1 MGDFND
7 HADAAALAPFLN
19 SGLNFE
25 FKRDDR
31 GEAFTASYSFNG
43 VREAIDNFVVGGAEV
58 SAPATYLNLNA
69 DDLDQVSDHNPVVL
83 EIKLEP

>member
-7 HADAAALAPFLN
+7 HTDAAALAPFLN

-31 GEAFTASYSFNG
+31 GEAFTTSYSFNG
-43 VREAIDNFVVGGAEV
+43 VRKAIDHLVIGSAEV
-58 SAPATYLNLNA
+58 NATATCLNLNA
-69 DDLDQVSDHNPVVL
+69 DDLDQLSDHNPVVL
-83 EIKLEP
+83 EIGLEN